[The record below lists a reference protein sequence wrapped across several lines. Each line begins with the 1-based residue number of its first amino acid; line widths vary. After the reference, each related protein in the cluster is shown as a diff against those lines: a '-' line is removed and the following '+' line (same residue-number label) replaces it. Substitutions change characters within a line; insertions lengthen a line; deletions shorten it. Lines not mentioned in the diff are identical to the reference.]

1 MPVDL
6 TAAITDS
13 DSNLSLALTASHPS
27 SPCPPAFLHWM
38 IISESLFKLQGPCC
52 CSQTAMASSGNEPAL
67 MRACTSSMILFQQ
80 QKAVL
85 AWVEE
90 CQACAQCFSSCST
103 AGLPPIPSFHS
114 LQMSRTVRSDR
125 RVYSSARTA
134 TTAVAAERLPV
145 SIPALP
151 ASPGSALVRGEDKG
165 AGAVAR
171 RVKWPSNRR
180 ERGICNR
187 VDS

>member
-1 MPVDL
+1 MPVGL
-6 TAAITDS
+6 TAAIADS
-13 DSNLSLALTASHPS
+13 DSDLLLALTASHPS
-27 SPCPPAFLHWM
+27 SPCPPAFLHWT
-38 IISESLFKLQGPCC
+38 IISESLFKLQRPRH
-52 CSQTAMASSGNEPAL
+52 CSQTVTASSSDEPAL
-67 MRACTSSMILFQQ
+67 MRACTSSMILFWW

-90 CQACAQCFSSCST
+90 RQACAQRFSSCST

-114 LQMSRTVRSDR
+114 LQMSRTVHSDR
-125 RVYSSARTA
+125 RVYSGARTA
-134 TTAVAAERLPV
+134 MTVAVAERLPV

-151 ASPGSALVRGEDKG
+151 ASPGSAVAGGEDKG

-171 RVKWPSNRR
+171 HVKWPLNQR